1 MRTRRQRSGGAG
13 SKREHAAFLL
23 PVAAALLIVP
33 PLLTLFDAGLLVFG
47 VPLQTL
53 YLFAVWLAMIAGAA
67 LLARWLPA
75 ADHDEQPDRAD
86 PVDPVDDAP

>member
-1 MRTRRQRSGGAG
+1 MRARKEPSGGAG

-33 PLLTLFDAGLLVFG
+33 PLLSLFGARHLLFG
-47 VPLQTL
+47 VPLQTV
-53 YLFAVWLAMIAGAA
+53 YLFTAWLGMVVGAA

-75 ADHDEQPDRAD
+75 SDFDEQAERAGQAD
-86 PVDPVDDAP
+86 GEA